1 MQTCPR
7 CRRSVPAEAAFCPY
21 CGAQLQVQPVEGEII
36 DGTAR
41 FKKNRLADP
50 GRAARLSL
58 IPGLGHW
65 YAGAPLKG
73 LAFFAAIV
81 GPIVIG
87 TELDLTVVGAMLGI
101 PLDLGGLGLWAF
113 CAYDAYRTAK
123 NRMRPAAGSEDVGQR
138 ARRS

>member
-123 NRMRPAAGSEDVGQR
+123 NRMRPAAGSEDAGQR